1 MSIITQGI
9 LIIAGILALGS
20 FLTWLGFRIKSL
32 KAIPFV
38 IGILLLMW
46 GIYLIFDF
54 ISVVL

>member
-20 FLTWLGFRIKSL
+20 FLTWLGFRIKSF

-38 IGILLLMW
+38 IGILLLIW
-46 GIYLIFDF
+46 GIYLVFDF
-54 ISVVL
+54 LSCL